1 MQNPIGVN
9 QFIGDVPYFPKPTS
23 QEMKFDMQALIESI
37 EKNDARIFRQV
48 TFSMTNQEIAD
59 IRILDEELNVM
70 QAICFYNSDMLID
83 IIKDR
88 FKGDKEGCKDLVEY
102 EEPDGGNRALNFA
115 VLSGNQKLIDFILN
129 DMKANAKFLTIGG
142 INLLHQAA

>member
-1 MQNPIGVN
+1 
-9 QFIGDVPYFPKPTS
+9 
-23 QEMKFDMQALIESI
+23 
-37 EKNDARIFRQV
+37 
-48 TFSMTNQEIAD
+48 MTNEEIAD
-59 IRILDEELNVM
+59 IRILDEELNLL
-70 QAICFYNSDMLID
+70 QAICFYNSEMLIE

-88 FKGDKEGCKDLVEY
+88 FKGDKEGSKSLVEY

-129 DMKANAKFLTIGG
+129 DLKANAKFLTTGR

>member
-1 MQNPIGVN
+1 MN
-9 QFIGDVPYFPKPTS
+9 QFLGDVPYFQKPTS
-23 QEMKFDMQALIESI
+23 QEIRVDIEALIESI

-59 IRILDEELNVM
+59 IRILDEDLNVL
-70 QAICFYNSDMLID
+70 QAISFYNSDMLIE

-88 FKGDKEGCKDLVEY
+88 FKGDKEGCKSLVEY
-102 EEPDGGNRALNFA
+102 EEQDGGNRALNFA
-115 VLSGNQKLIDFILN
+115 VLSGNQKLIDFIIN
-129 DMKANAKFLTIGG
+129 DMKANAKFLTTGG

>member
-1 MQNPIGVN
+1 
-9 QFIGDVPYFPKPTS
+9 
-23 QEMKFDMQALIESI
+23 
-37 EKNDARIFRQV
+37 
-48 TFSMTNQEIAD
+48 
-59 IRILDEELNVM
+59 
-70 QAICFYNSDMLID
+70 MLID

-88 FKGDKEGCKDLVEY
+88 FKGDKEGCKSLVEY

-129 DMKANAKFLTIGG
+129 DMKANAKFLTTGG

>member
-1 MQNPIGVN
+1 
-9 QFIGDVPYFPKPTS
+9 
-23 QEMKFDMQALIESI
+23 MKFDHEALIEAI

-48 TFSMTNQEIAD
+48 TWSLTNQEITD
-59 IRILDEELNVM
+59 IRILEEELNVL
-70 QAICFYNSDMLID
+70 QAICFYNSDQLIE

-88 FKGDKEGCKDLVEY
+88 FKVDFDRCKDLVEY

-129 DMKANAKFLTIGG
+129 DLKANAKFLTTGG